1 MVEPEEL
8 WCLRTGRWGLEGLC
22 KAAYHQEQLQ
32 ESAHWLVEIDGW
44 ADGADST
51 DGEADSW

>member
-51 DGEADSW
+51 DG